1 MNYRLIM
8 SDVNNLYD
16 GLLRSIKSSSWK
28 ESSQKAALFFLDMI
42 YRLSDDLYYQTY
54 RTGEET
60 HFILH
65 ERGRVRPITSL
76 NVRDRTVRH
85 VLCDY
90 ILMPRIRPK
99 IIYDNSASIEDRGI
113 SFARKRLKVHL
124 QDYYHQHGTNRGYI
138 LLGDF
143 SKFYDNILHEPA
155 KKMLLDLVDGD
166 EYIEWLLDIL
176 FKNFE
181 IDASAMSDEEYFLAK
196 YGVFNKLEY
205 HPSYRYDHPVRT
217 ITKSI
222 NIGDQ
227 LAQAVGIYYPHELD
241 NYVKIVKSTPYYAR
255 YMDDWYIIS
264 PDKAY
269 LHMMLDDITERAHNI
284 GLTVNRKKTRIV
296 PINQP
301 FVYLQTTHRLTE
313 TGAINISINSD
324 RVAAMRVR
332 LKKLVNK
339 VNAGQLPYHFV
350 ESMFRSWM
358 GSFHSVMSKYQID
371 NLISLYESLF
381 TVYVEIQNGSMYIE
395 GENNGCTC

>member
-1 MNYRLIM
+1 M

-16 GLLRSIKSSSWK
+16 GLLRSIKGSSWK

-42 YRLSDDLYYQTY
+42 YKLSDDLYYQTY
-54 RTGEET
+54 ETGEET
-60 HFILH
+60 HFVLH

-99 IIYDNSASIEDRGI
+99 IIYDNSASIEGRGI
-113 SFARKRLKVHL
+113 SFAKNRLKVHL
-124 QDYYHQHGTNRGYI
+124 QNYCRLYGTNRGYI

-155 KKMLLDLVDGD
+155 KQMLLNLVDGD
-166 EYIEWLLDIL
+166 SYIEWLLDIL
-176 FKNFE
+176 FGNFE
-181 IDASAMSDEEYFLAK
+181 IDASAMSEEEYFLAK

-205 HPSYRYDHPVRT
+205 HPSRYYDHPVRT

-227 LAQAVGIYYPHELD
+227 LAQAVGIYYPHEID
-241 NYVKIVKSTPYYAR
+241 NYIKIVKSEHFYAR

-264 PDKAY
+264 PDKTY
-269 LHMMLDDITERAHNI
+269 LHMMLDDITERAYDI
-284 GLTVNRKKTRIV
+284 GLTVNQKKTRIV

-301 FVYLQTTHRLTE
+301 LVYLQTTHRLTD
-313 TGAINISINSD
+313 TGAINTSINSD

-332 LKKLVNK
+332 LKKLANK
-339 VNAGQLPYHFV
+339 VNTGQITYDFV

-358 GSFHSVMSKYQID
+358 GSFYSVMSKYQID

-381 TVYVEIQNGSMYIE
+381 TVRIEIQNGSMYIE